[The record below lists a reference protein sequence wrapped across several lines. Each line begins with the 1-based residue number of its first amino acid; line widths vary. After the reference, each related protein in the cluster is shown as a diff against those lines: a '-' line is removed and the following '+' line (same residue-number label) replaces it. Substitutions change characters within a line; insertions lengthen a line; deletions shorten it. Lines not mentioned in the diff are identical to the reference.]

1 MFKSYQLVLS
11 MALLFGCLNLETR
24 SFARNFHTNLRRSNS
39 THVKPATNYQ
49 PWVGPGFNSTRPRFN
64 ETRVVQPLHSSPQY
78 GAPYQ
83 GTAQQPNI
91 GFHDNFVGSGQFQ
104 PSGTYGFGPFSNGTT
119 HGNFTYAKGGL
130 SNGTY
135 PYGKLFKLW

>member
-39 THVKPATNYQ
+39 TYVKPATNYQ
-49 PWVGPGFNSTRPRFN
+49 PGFNSTRPHGARFN
-64 ETRVVQPLHSSPQY
+64 ETRVVQPLQTIPQF
-78 GAPYQ
+78 GAHYQ

-119 HGNFTYAKGGL
+119 HGNHTYARGGP